1 MEGQE
6 CTYTQHHGIV
16 SGHCQWTNNMTGS
29 AICQFEGSSIGPTT
43 QGEPIY
49 TSGSANTG

>member
-29 AICQFEGSSIGPTT
+29 AI
-43 QGEPIY
+43 IY
-49 TSGSANTG
+49 VSLRVAVLALPHRERQYTPVGVQ